1 MTAPSLKNKPVRFSK
16 KELQKRVE
24 FIIAKEVCQVCEEN
38 TYLDYP
44 HHAVYGWSSKD
55 DRTLVNI
62 CISCHTIIHT
72 KGYDILPKTRK
83 EVEAIGWANDKEYNE
98 QV

>member
-1 MTAPSLKNKPVRFSK
+1 MIKFKPVRFSK
-16 KELQKRVE
+16 NELKKRVE
-24 FIIAKEVCQVCEEN
+24 FIIAKEICQVCDEN
-38 TYLDYP
+38 SFLDYP

-72 KGYDILPKTRK
+72 KGYTALAKDREEI
-83 EVEAIGWANDKEYNE
+83 EVIGWKNNKEYNE